1 MSRSK
6 LPQGWYA
13 KYATLKPIPS
23 PAPVPA
29 PGRTPEAGAGSAE
42 ALEGEA
48 PPMLRI
54 TIRFEPGGEK
64 WQKRLRWL
72 LKHAKRAFGI
82 DFVEI
87 APFPTHRLPK
97 EATSGKETRTPTK
110 DQTPPATEAAQ
121 PGGRVDP

>member
-13 KYATLKPIPS
+13 KYATQKPIPS
-23 PAPVPA
+23 PAPVGPL
-29 PGRTPEAGAGSAE
+29 PDERTPEAGAGQSE

-54 TIRFEPGGEK
+54 TIRFEPSHTTP
-64 WQKRLRWL
+64 WAVRLRWL
-72 LKHAKRAFGI
+72 LKHAKRALGI

-87 APFPTHRLPK
+87 APFPTHKMPIQEK
-97 EATSGKETRTPTK
+97 K
-110 DQTPPATEAAQ
+110 D
-121 PGGRVDP
+121 GR

>member
-23 PAPVPA
+23 PAPVQ
-29 PGRTPEAGAGSAE
+29 PGPTPPEAGAGSAAE
-42 ALEGEA
+42 PLEGEA

-54 TIRFEPGGEK
+54 TIRFEPSHTTP
-64 WQKRLRWL
+64 WAVRLRWL
-72 LKHAKRAFGI
+72 LKHAKRALGI

-87 APFPTHRLPK
+87 APFPTHKMPEK
-97 EATSGKETRTPTK
+97 K
-110 DQTPPATEAAQ
+110 
-121 PGGRVDP
+121 

>member
-23 PAPVPA
+23 PAPVNA
-29 PGRTPEAGAGSAE
+29 DPGRTPEAGAGSAAE

-54 TIRFEPGGEK
+54 TIRFEPSHTTP
-64 WQKRLRWL
+64 WAVRLRWL
-72 LKHAKRAFGI
+72 LKHAKRALGI

-87 APFPTHRLPK
+87 APFPTHKMPEK
-97 EATSGKETRTPTK
+97 K
-110 DQTPPATEAAQ
+110 
-121 PGGRVDP
+121 